1 MKNKDSCMD
10 TKEKGQVKQEKIK
23 DYLPKGQKPSS
34 RTKRECTFEKLI
46 RPEVSGE

>member
-23 DYLPKGQKPSS
+23 DLPKGQKPSS
-34 RTKRECTFEKLI
+34 RTKREWTFEKLI